1 MNETDAALVMLTA
14 AIFFALIIERL
25 LEIAKCIY
33 DYVEARN
40 DWSEF
45 WNRRAVSIRERL
57 QNRLEK
63 TKDNKLQKTVFKYLA
78 SRYVNTD
85 HPGYEGAQ
93 VISAK
98 KVRTFMVKGVSKF
111 LSVALGLAV
120 AFGVGINVFDLIGVW
135 TKTNSELP
143 IPMGLF
149 KAELPNWLELT
160 ISGIVMGLGS
170 GPMHKFI
177 AALERAKRKRK
188 STDAA

>member
-33 DYVEARN
+33 DYVEACN
-40 DWSEF
+40 DWSDF
-45 WNRRAVSIRERL
+45 WNRRAITIRERL

-63 TKDNKLQKTVFKYLA
+63 TKNSKLQNTVFKYLS
-78 SRYVNTD
+78 SRYMNTD

-93 VISAK
+93 VISAM
-98 KVRTFMVKGVSKF
+98 KVRTFMVKGVTKF
-111 LSVALGLAV
+111 LSVALGIAV
-120 AFGVGINVFDLIGVW
+120 AFGVGINVFDLIGNW
-135 TKTNSELP
+135 TNTSSELP
-143 IPMGLF
+143 VPAGLF
-149 KAELPNWLELT
+149 KVELPTWLELT

-177 AALERAKRKRK
+177 VALERAKRKRK